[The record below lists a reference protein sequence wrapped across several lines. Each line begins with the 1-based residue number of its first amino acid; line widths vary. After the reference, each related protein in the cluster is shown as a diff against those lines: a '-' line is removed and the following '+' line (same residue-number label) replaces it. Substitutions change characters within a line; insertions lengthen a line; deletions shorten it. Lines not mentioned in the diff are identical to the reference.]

1 MGFVNKFF
9 EELKNEFI
17 LAPASQK
24 LNIISNI
31 FTILGVSIVFFLTNI
46 ILEKIVKQDIF
57 LGGFFLFF
65 AFFSIAFGLFILLTF
80 LASTIYKEFSSGR
93 WFGFIIYLS
102 IIIFIWCS
110 FFGILFSIGI
120 ETFNLMVFDL
130 HFRGKL

>member
-17 LAPASQK
+17 LASASQK

-65 AFFSIAFGLFILLTF
+65 AFFFI
-80 LASTIYKEFSSGR
+80 
-93 WFGFIIYLS
+93 
-102 IIIFIWCS
+102 S
-110 FFGILFSIGI
+110 FNKFKFVKKSL
-120 ETFNLMVFDL
+120 ENT
-130 HFRGKL
+130 